1 MINQSEDSHIIPMT
15 SIKAGTGTEVLP
27 DIFYYTNQ
35 IVNVVMIGMPNDKW
49 VLIDAG
55 MPGGGQKII
64 EAAEERFGKDK
75 APECIV
81 LTHGHFDHVGGITEL
96 LEKWKV
102 PVYAH
107 YLELPFLNGSKSYP
121 EPDPSVEGGLLAK
134 IADIYPYKPVNIAEI
149 IRPLSSHACLPNFG
163 DWEWIHTP
171 GHSPGHVA
179 FFRKTDKVLVSGDA
193 VITVRQDSLYKVLIQ
208 KKELNGPPRY
218 FTNDWDQAK
227 ASVES
232 LADLEPEYL
241 ISGHGQYLSGE
252 TLRTDLKQLAAEFDE
267 VAKPEYGKNVKS

>member
-1 MINQSEDSHIIPMT
+1 MINQSEDSHFIPMT

-27 DIFYYTNQ
+27 DVFYYTNQ
-35 IVNVVMIGMPNDKW
+35 IVNVVMIGMPQDKW

-55 MPGGGQKII
+55 MPGGAPNII

-81 LTHGHFDHVGGITEL
+81 LTHGHFDHVGSIKDL
-96 LEKWKV
+96 LEKWNV

-107 YLELPFLNGSKSYP
+107 YLELPFLNGSKAYP

-134 IADIYPYKPVNIAEI
+134 IADIYPYKSVNIAEVV
-149 IRPLSSHACLPNFG
+149 RPLPSQSCLPIFA

-179 FFRKTDKVLVSGDA
+179 FFRKKDKVLVSGDA
-193 VITVRQDSLYKVLIQ
+193 VITVRQDSLYKVLVQ
-208 KKELNGPPRY
+208 KEELNGPPRY
-218 FTNDWDQAK
+218 FTNDWDLAK
-227 ASVES
+227 ASVEK
-232 LADLEPEYL
+232 LAKLEPEYL
-241 ISGHGQYLSGE
+241 ISGHGQFLSGE
-252 TLRTDLKQLAAEFDE
+252 SLKTDLKQLAAQFDE
-267 VAKPEYGKNVKS
+267 VAKPEYGKYVKE